1 MCDFRGMRRQ
11 RKRACLVFLSLVAFP
26 CVTMAQGRLLDDPDI
41 ASYRPRFPAPA
52 MEGKKET
59 TAAASSVALPTG
71 AKVYRTP
78 KLDVTWKLN
87 RALDSVYQKNKQIKY
102 AQGYRVLAYSG
113 TDRNAMNEVKQK
125 VYKLFPDVEI
135 YSVFKQPEYRVTI
148 GDFIDKLQAHE
159 YLLKVIPQVPEALI
173 IQDQINIIRK

>member
-1 MCDFRGMRRQ
+1 M
-11 RKRACLVFLSLVAFP
+11 AIP
-26 CVTMAQGRLLDDPDI
+26 CVTIAQGRLLDDPDI
-41 ASYRPRFPAPA
+41 ASYRPRFPAPVI
-52 MEGKKET
+52 EGKKEEN
-59 TAAASSVALPTG
+59 AALNLAAPNG
-71 AKVYRTP
+71 PKAYRTP

-125 VYKLFPDVEI
+125 VYKLFPDIEI
-135 YSVFKQPEYRVTI
+135 YPVFKQPEYRVTV
-148 GDFIDKLQAHE
+148 GDFIDKLEAYE
-159 YLLKVIPQVPEALI
+159 YLLKVLPQVPEAII